1 MGLDDIWDGRYRL
14 GQLPDGAVVAPL
26 GAAHAS
32 LSLASHQEGAVPAS
46 LMRTALAVEPGL
58 WRDGQCHGLALETGA
73 ARRIIAPWA
82 RFLPSFDIEPARAV
96 AALLGADIP
105 PEPPF
110 AGHKER
116 QG

>member
-1 MGLDDIWDGRYRL
+1 
-14 GQLPDGAVVAPL
+14 
-26 GAAHAS
+26 
-32 LSLASHQEGAVPAS
+32 
-46 LMRTALAVEPGL
+46 MRTALAVEPGL